1 MTLGTVEVVWL
12 ETQGGIL
19 EVTQNQGQGQESILF
34 GLFQCLLQSSFLSHT
49 EVNGS

>member
-19 EVTQNQGQGQESILF
+19 EVTQNPVKGRNPYFLVCFNAFSRVL
-34 GLFQCLLQSSFLSHT
+34 SFHT
-49 EVNGS
+49 QR